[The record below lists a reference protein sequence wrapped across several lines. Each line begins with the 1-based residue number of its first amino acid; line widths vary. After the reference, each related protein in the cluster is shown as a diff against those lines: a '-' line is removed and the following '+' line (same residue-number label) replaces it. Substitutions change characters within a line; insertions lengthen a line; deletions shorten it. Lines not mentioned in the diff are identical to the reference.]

1 MKTAYNKHQEHIA
14 GEKMSVKQIQNL
26 KIEGRLLKQIEEL
39 KKEGG
44 PFTNSQEIDG
54 YLENKTISEKL
65 KRKRMK
71 TEVMY
76 ARDTSL
82 YVPKSNPVFR
92 IRTMKIQGQKT
103 RQLTPREFGDNLK
116 ILMDKKIAAF
126 GRSVSIKDFV
136 GKIDSLY

>member
-1 MKTAYNKHQEHIA
+1 MKTAHNKYQEHIA

-39 KKEGG
+39 KKEVG
-44 PFTNSQEIDG
+44 PFTNPQEIDG

-65 KRKRMK
+65 KLKRIK

-76 ARDTSL
+76 AMDTSL
-82 YVPKSNPVFR
+82 SVPKSNPVFR
-92 IRTMKIQGQKT
+92 RRTMKFQGLKT
-103 RQLTPREFGDNLK
+103 RQLPPREFGDNLK
-116 ILMDKKIAAF
+116 ILMDRKIAAF

-136 GKIDSLY
+136 GKMDSLY